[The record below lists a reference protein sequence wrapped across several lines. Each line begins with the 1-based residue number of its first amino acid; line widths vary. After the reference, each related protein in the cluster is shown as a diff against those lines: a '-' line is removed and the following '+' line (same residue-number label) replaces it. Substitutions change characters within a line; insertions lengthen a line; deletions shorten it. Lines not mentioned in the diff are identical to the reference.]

1 MKIKLGTCL
10 QFSQGFRKFLGLV
23 NDTGTPANT
32 RAASIE
38 ERIDPL
44 PPGTPGLNA
53 TGELLEQ
60 TRSQASMTCE
70 AWC

>member
-1 MKIKLGTCL
+1 M
-10 QFSQGFRKFLGLV
+10 

-38 ERIDPL
+38 ENIDPL
-44 PPGTPGLNA
+44 TPGTPGLNA

-60 TRSQASMTCE
+60 TRLQARMTCE